1 MVSTVVT
8 TVAFIKSKEFYLIE
22 QKSKNSNHMHPLALN
37 KNHDIAIAMYGSS
50 TADPWWIVT
59 FNLQNV

>member
-50 TADPWWIVT
+50 PADPW
-59 FNLQNV
+59 

>member
-22 QKSKNSNHMHPLALN
+22 QKSKNSNHMQN
-37 KNHDIAIAMYGSS
+37 KNHDNAIAMYGSS
-50 TADPWWIVT
+50 PADPW
-59 FNLQNV
+59 